1 MSSGSL
7 SRKIT
12 GTAPNTRH
20 SLIGMHDRS
29 SPRHPRKMVA
39 NQIDTPCALQLTST
53 VEPLAAHTGRR
64 ALERG
69 RL

>member
-7 SRKIT
+7 GGKIT
-12 GTAPNTRH
+12 GTAPNTWH

-39 NQIDTPCALQLTST
+39 NQIDRPPARFS
-53 VEPLAAHTGRR
+53 
-64 ALERG
+64 
-69 RL
+69 